1 MVIARL
7 TALAERDIKAGDDS
21 MFVLSRRPDGS
32 FDASTVIVD
41 APPWV
46 GYGG

>member
-7 TALAERDIKAGDDS
+7 TALAERNLKVGGDS
-21 MFVLSRRPDGS
+21 MFVLSRRADGS